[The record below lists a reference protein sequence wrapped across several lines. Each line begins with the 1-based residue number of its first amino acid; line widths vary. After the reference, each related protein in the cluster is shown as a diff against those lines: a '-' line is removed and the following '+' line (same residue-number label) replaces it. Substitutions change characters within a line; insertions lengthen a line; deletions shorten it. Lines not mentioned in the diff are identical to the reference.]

1 MVEETTKGFQVNH
14 IQQYSHAFTQEQCE
28 YYIFKYKDH
37 QQKDNW
43 TGHYTGI
50 TIDEPIDIQ
59 EQMSSYE
66 NKFPQ
71 LKSINHRQYQY
82 KNIQHYQPNQCY
94 SIPHI
99 EHQYYTEDMSLYR
112 VLVWM
117 INLNTV
123 TDKGGT
129 YFPITV
135 KKHLRAQEIAQENNL
150 PCIYLVDS
158 GGAFLPMQDEVFPD
172 KDHFG
177 RIFYNQAQMSASGI
191 PQIAVVMGSCT
202 AGGAYV
208 PAMSDETIIV
218 KEQGT
223 IFLGGPPL
231 VKAAT
236 GEVVTSQELGGAE
249 VHTRKSGV
257 ADHYA
262 MNDSHALEI
271 TRDIV
276 FNLNR
281 KPKTLL
287 SISQPEEPL
296 FNTEELYQIIPK
308 DSRKPY
314 DVREIIARIVDSSKF
329 HEFKA
334 NYGTTVVCGFSKIMG
349 YPVGIIDNN
358 GVLFSESSLKA
369 THFIEMC
376 CQRKIPLV
384 FLQNIVGFMV
394 GKDYEAG
401 GIAKD
406 GAKMVMAVSNASVP
420 KFTVVIGGSFGA
432 GNYGMCG
439 RAYQPRQM
447 WMWPNSR
454 ISVMGGEQAA
464 DVLSTI
470 KKDQVKSTGS
480 KLTQK
485 DIENI
490 RNPILQKYEDEGN
503 PYYSTARLW
512 DDGVI
517 DPLDTRM
524 ILALGLSTAMNEN
537 IEKTD
542 FGVFRM

>member
-1 MVEETTKGFQVNH
+1 
-14 IQQYSHAFTQEQCE
+14 
-28 YYIFKYKDH
+28 
-37 QQKDNW
+37 
-43 TGHYTGI
+43 
-50 TIDEPIDIQ
+50 
-59 EQMSSYE
+59 
-66 NKFPQ
+66 
-71 LKSINHRQYQY
+71 
-82 KNIQHYQPNQCY
+82 
-94 SIPHI
+94 
-99 EHQYYTEDMSLYR
+99 
-112 VLVWM
+112 
-117 INLNTV
+117 
-123 TDKGGT
+123 
-129 YFPITV
+129 
-135 KKHLRAQEIAQENNL
+135 
-150 PCIYLVDS
+150 
-158 GGAFLPMQDEVFPD
+158 
-172 KDHFG
+172 
-177 RIFYNQAQMSASGI
+177 
-191 PQIAVVMGSCT
+191 
-202 AGGAYV
+202 
-208 PAMSDETIIV
+208 
-218 KEQGT
+218 
-223 IFLGGPPL
+223 
-231 VKAAT
+231 
-236 GEVVTSQELGGAE
+236 
-249 VHTRKSGV
+249 
-257 ADHYA
+257 

-271 TRDIV
+271 ARDIV

-281 KPKTLL
+281 KPKPLL
-287 SISQPEEPL
+287 SISEPEEPL
-296 FNTEELYQIIPK
+296 FNPEELYQIIPK

-314 DVREIIARIVDSSKF
+314 DVREVIARIVDSSKF

-349 YPVGIIDNN
+349 FPVGIIANN

-406 GAKMVMAVSNASVP
+406 GAKMVMAVSNANVP

-470 KKDQVKSTGS
+470 KKDQVESTGS
-480 KLTQK
+480 KLSQK
-485 DIENI
+485 DIDNI
-490 RNPILQKYEDEGN
+490 RNPILQKYENEGN

-524 ILALGLSTAMNEN
+524 ILALGLSTAMNGKT
-537 IEKTD
+537 EKTN

>member
-1 MVEETTKGFQVNH
+1 
-14 IQQYSHAFTQEQCE
+14 
-28 YYIFKYKDH
+28 
-37 QQKDNW
+37 
-43 TGHYTGI
+43 
-50 TIDEPIDIQ
+50 
-59 EQMSSYE
+59 
-66 NKFPQ
+66 
-71 LKSINHRQYQY
+71 
-82 KNIQHYQPNQCY
+82 
-94 SIPHI
+94 
-99 EHQYYTEDMSLYR
+99 
-112 VLVWM
+112 
-117 INLNTV
+117 
-123 TDKGGT
+123 
-129 YFPITV
+129 
-135 KKHLRAQEIAQENNL
+135 
-150 PCIYLVDS
+150 
-158 GGAFLPMQDEVFPD
+158 LPMQDEVFPD

-177 RIFYNQAQMSASGI
+177 RIFYNQAQMSAKGI

-236 GEVVTSQELGGAE
+236 GEVVTSQDLGGAE

-271 TRDIV
+271 ARDIV

-281 KPKTLL
+281 KPKPLL
-287 SISQPEEPL
+287 SISEPEEPL
-296 FNTEELYQIIPK
+296 FNPEELYQIIPK

-314 DVREIIARIVDSSKF
+314 DVREVIARIVDSSKF

-349 YPVGIIDNN
+349 FPVGIIANN

-406 GAKMVMAVSNASVP
+406 GAKMVMAVSNANVP

-470 KKDQVKSTGS
+470 KKDQVESTGS
-480 KLTQK
+480 KLSQK
-485 DIENI
+485 DIDNI
-490 RNPILQKYEDEGN
+490 RNPILQKYENEGN

-524 ILALGLSTAMNEN
+524 ILALGLSTAMNGKT
-537 IEKTD
+537 EKTN